1 MLSNISQVYPLIIH
15 GIYECYPIYME
26 VYPWFIPGLYTRYT
40 NVFRLY
46 HVLMISNVYGAG
58 FRSSLRDTADLPPP
72 IDQQSEDEDHQAA
85 KDSGSKGLCHCWLSQ
100 TPRRAGKTPVHWVD
114 CQLHLMPTSTK
125 AHYSTIAISM
135 WRVRPVF
142 DTRPTRL
149 WVNERSKSSESQWV
163 KIFILG
169 LSHGYTMFKPCIN
182 SVYPFR
188 NHPSHVSV
196 PYRQIWRGDP
206 GQSAWIWSCWSR
218 WEFQR
223 LHLTGLNSQ
232 VPLTACGSSTHI
244 ASTTQCFNICQPS
257 LLSG

>member
-1 MLSNISQVYPLIIH
+1 
-15 GIYECYPIYME
+15 ME
-26 VYPWFIPGLYTRYT
+26 IYPWFILGLYTRCI

-46 HVLMISNVYGAG
+46 HVYHMYIHMISNVYVAG
-58 FRSSLRDTADLPPP
+58 FRSSWREGGWEEIEA
-72 IDQQSEDEDHQAA
+72 QAA
-85 KDSGSKGLCHCWLSQ
+85 TSECMATDSVFRTILALSEAWAAPVVCIDNHVLIAHC
-100 TPRRAGKTPVHWVD
+100 
-114 CQLHLMPTSTK
+114 
-125 AHYSTIAISM
+125 STITISM

-142 DTRPTRL
+142 DTRPTRS
-149 WVNERSKSSESQWV
+149 WVNKRSKSSESQWV

-206 GQSAWIWSCWSR
+206 GQSAWIWSFWSS

-223 LHLTGLNSQ
+223 LHLSALNAQ

-244 ASTTQCFNICQPS
+244 ASTTQCSNICQPS
-257 LLSG
+257 SLSG